1 MKKRWEWKCKLKWNG
16 METRI
21 GGLKKMKEGKTK
33 AEARGGKEGNIL
45 GFGGTFAT
53 TRISRVVFES

>member
-1 MKKRWEWKCKLKWNG
+1 

-21 GGLKKMKEGKTK
+21 GGLKKMREGKTK
-33 AEARGGKEGNIL
+33 AEARGGKKGNIL